1 MDAFLL
7 HFRSFSV
14 SISQFYLQVKYLFPM
29 ASCLSAWLLGLAWLF
44 VYLTDYILFPFMI
57 PGPCQLALHIIAECW
72 WNWSYR
78 HHQIL
83 TFWTLRFFLFSSSQI
98 TSQCCFWFKKEC
110 HIRNSWSLQGEDCWF
125 WDQICHLVSKW
136 INVWE
141 SNDPVSGDLDSSWV
155 LAGNCSP
162 SHPLGTFIKKLD
174 KV

>member
-7 HFRSFSV
+7 HFRSFSL

-110 HIRNSWSLQGEDCWF
+110 HIRNSWSLQGEDCF
-125 WDQICHLVSKW
+125 QNNRSTAVYLYTD
-136 INVWE
+136 INTSVNLFHCRFTAH
-141 SNDPVSGDLDSSWV
+141 SFGTV
-155 LAGNCSP
+155 LNQ
-162 SHPLGTFIKKLD
+162 LL
-174 KV
+174 